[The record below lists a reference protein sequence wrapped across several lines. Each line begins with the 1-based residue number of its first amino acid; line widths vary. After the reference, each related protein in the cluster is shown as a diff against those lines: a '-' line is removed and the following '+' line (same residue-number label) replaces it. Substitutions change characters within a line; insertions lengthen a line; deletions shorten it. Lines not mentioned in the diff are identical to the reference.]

1 MRTLRKERVI
11 EATALWIPSPFE
23 AELRPD
29 EARDPAPNEIRV
41 RAIASGISSGT
52 EMLLYRG
59 LGPAGQAMTPSTCE
73 GSWATPVKYGYQ
85 SVGRVIDAGGESG
98 YAEGELVFC
107 RYPHQDVY
115 TIDATDPELVFR
127 IPEFDPPE
135 LGVLGNNADVAL
147 TALLDVPVRLG
158 DVTVVIGLG
167 IIGMFCSVLAR
178 RTAGKLVVV
187 DPFEFR
193 RSIALELGADVA
205 VHPDQAVEAV
215 LDASEGRGSDVSIE
229 ASGAASGLQL
239 AIDCSGL
246 EASVCVV
253 GWYGNKEVPLV
264 LAPQFYSQR
273 LTLVSSSVLY
283 AGQGLQARWDLGRK
297 LRAALELLPTMHPER
312 MISHRIP
319 FAEAASA
326 FKLLDEQLDQ
336 TLAVIF
342 TYE

>member
-1 MRTLRKERVI
+1 MRAV
-11 EATALWIPSPFE
+11 
-23 AELRPD
+23 
-29 EARDPAPNEIRV
+29 
-41 RAIASGISSGT
+41 ASGISSGT

-73 GSWATPVKYGYQ
+73 GSWALPVKYGYQ
-85 SVGRVIDAGGESG
+85 SVGRVIDAGVDSG

-158 DVTVVIGLG
+158 DVVVVVGLG

-187 DPFEFR
+187 DPFEYR
-193 RSIALELGADVA
+193 REIALRLGADVA
-205 VHPDQAVEAV
+205 VHPDEAIEAV
-215 LDASEGRGSDVSIE
+215 RAASDGRGSDVSIE
-229 ASGAASGLQL
+229 ASGAPSGLQL

-246 EASVCVV
+246 EAKVAVV
-253 GWYGNKEVPLV
+253 GWYGNKQVPLV

-297 LRAALELLPTMHPER
+297 LQAALELLPSMHPEE

-319 FAEAASA
+319 FDRAPDA
-326 FKLLDEQLDQ
+326 FRLLDEHLDQ

-342 TYE
+342 TYD